1 MLRETSFVVPLV
13 VLMVFATVVGGP
25 CLAAAQDSSASVQSA
40 ASMVKNSSLL
50 TPASVQP
57 APLQP
62 TRLVPSLAINRHA
75 LSMAP
80 PTDIAATLAGGNLP
94 SPSGKEHPLL
104 SLSKTSLLA
113 PTKVQPEAF
122 RDFSVPGL
130 NASKL
135 RSAKQPDLSSIQ

>member
-13 VLMVFATVVGGP
+13 VLMVFATVAGGP

-40 ASMVKNSSLL
+40 ASIVKNSSLL
-50 TPASVQP
+50 TQAGVQP
-57 APLQP
+57 APLQSTP
-62 TRLVPSLAINRHA
+62 SPSLAINRHA

-80 PTDIAATLAGGNLP
+80 PTDIATALADGNLP
-94 SPSGKEHPLL
+94 SPSGKEHPLI

-113 PTKVQPEAF
+113 PTKIQPVSF
-122 RDFSVPGL
+122 RDFSAPGL